1 MTKPTILI
9 AGATGYLGS
18 RLLRSLVESGQYD
31 CAVLKRCT
39 SSLDRID
46 DLLPAIRT
54 FDIDRDGLAAPF
66 DAGPVE
72 IIVNCATNYG
82 RGPTGREATIAAN
95 LTFPLGLLDAANRH
109 GAAMFVQAD
118 TSLPPDVSDYALAK
132 HQFGQWL
139 DRSAG
144 PALRVRLRLEHFFG
158 PGDDASKFVA
168 YVINTMVTSAPK
180 LPLTPGDQLRDFVY
194 VDDVVDAFRTVIES
208 RRDFE
213 PGAHQFPV
221 GSGVGTRIRD
231 LVTTVK
237 QLTDNQTTDIDFGAV
252 AYRDNEVMRSVA
264 DLTNISHLAWRPQTS
279 LEDGLRQT
287 IDFERQR
294 LGRVA

>member
-31 CAVLKRCT
+31 CAVLKRST
-39 SSLDRID
+39 SSLDRIN
-46 DLLPAIRT
+46 DLLSAVRT
-54 FDIDRDGLAAPF
+54 FDIDRDGLEAPF
-66 DAGPVE
+66 AAGPVE

-139 DRSAG
+139 DCSVG
-144 PALRVRLRLEHFFG
+144 PPLRVRLRLEHFFG

-168 YVINTMVTSAPK
+168 HVIQTMVTAAPK
-180 LPLTPGDQLRDFVY
+180 LPLTPGEQLRDFVY
-194 VDDVVDAFRTVIES
+194 VDDVVDAFRKVIEA
-208 RRDFE
+208 RNQLEAGDY
-213 PGAHQFPV
+213 QFPI

-231 LVTTVK
+231 LVTTV
-237 QLTDNQTTDIDFGAV
+237 QELTDNNTTDIDFGAV
-252 AYRDNEVMRSVA
+252 AYRENEVMRSVA
-264 DLTNISHLAWRPQTS
+264 DLTNISGLRWRPNTP
-279 LEDGLRQT
+279 LREGLQRT
-287 IDFERQR
+287 IEFEQQR